1 MGKYEFN
8 NNQIGAV
15 GDGAKSESTFIM
27 NNAIDSINL
36 EKIKSELKEI
46 ERMLKDKANRSHEEE
61 NLLKSV
67 EGLSEIKDKENLLSG
82 IRSISSELF
91 YNFST
96 GVGSG
101 IVANIIYSFLTK

>member
-8 NNQIGAV
+8 NTQIGAV

-27 NNAIDSINL
+27 NNVIDSVDIKN
-36 EKIKSELKEI
+36 IKSELKEI
-46 ERMLKDKANRSHEEE
+46 ERMLKDKGNRSHEEE
-61 NLLKSV
+61 TLLKSV
-67 EGLSEIKDKENLLSG
+67 ESLSEIKDKENLLSG
-82 IRSISSELF
+82 IRSRASELF

-101 IVANIIYSFLTK
+101 IVANIIYT